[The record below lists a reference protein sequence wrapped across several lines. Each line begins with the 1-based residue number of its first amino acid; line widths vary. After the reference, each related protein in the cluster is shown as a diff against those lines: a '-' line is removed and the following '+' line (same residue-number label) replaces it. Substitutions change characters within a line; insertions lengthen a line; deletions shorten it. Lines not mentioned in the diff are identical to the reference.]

1 MREPIKDYGRL
12 LHMIEMARSLEIE
25 KGKYNIEDIRNDR
38 VLFYGLSKMVEII
51 GEAAYMTTK
60 EYKCNNPQ
68 IPWRQIEGMRHILV
82 HGYFSI
88 SADVLWDVIEN
99 DIPKLL
105 PDLENCIKNF
115 EDNNRDNISRLN
127 I

>member
-1 MREPIKDYGRL
+1 MHMLEMSMALATEKDR
-12 LHMIEMARSLEIE
+12 HSLEAI
-25 KGKYNIEDIRNDR
+25 NNDR

-60 EYKCNNPQ
+60 EFKSNHPQ

-88 SADVLWDVIEN
+88 SSDVLWDVIQN
-99 DIPKLL
+99 DIPKLIPTL
-105 PDLENCIKNF
+105 KSFINEF
-115 EDNNRDNISRLN
+115 ESD
-127 I
+127 

>member
-1 MREPIKDYGRL
+1 MRDSLKDRGRL
-12 LHMIEMARSLEIE
+12 MHMLEMSKALVAEKDRHSLERINE
-25 KGKYNIEDIRNDR
+25 DR

-60 EYKCNNPQ
+60 EFKTNHSQ

-88 SADVLWDVIEN
+88 NSDVLWDVIQN
-99 DIPKLL
+99 DIPKLI
-105 PDLENCIKNF
+105 PVLEDYIR
-115 EDNNRDNISRLN
+115 ELETI
-127 I
+127 

>member
-1 MREPIKDYGRL
+1 ML
-12 LHMIEMARSLEIE
+12 EMAEMLGQE
-25 KGKYNIEDIRNDR
+25 RNKHNLDAVKDDK

-60 EYKCNNPQ
+60 EFKSSHPE

-88 SADVLWDVIEN
+88 SADVLWDVIQN
-99 DIPKLL
+99 DIPALAPTL
-105 PDLENCIKNF
+105 RAYLAE
-115 EDNNRDNISRLN
+115 LGGL
-127 I
+127 